1 MKHLHAS
8 LSLSPDQ
15 VKTLESRKI
24 FTRQGQFSLI
34 CRTNL
39 RYFFLLFWPIFKG
52 IQKAG
57 LFSGIFLFLLGG
69 QGLPVLLS
77 IDPNVYLAG

>member
-1 MKHLHAS
+1 MKHSHAS
-8 LSLSPDQ
+8 PSLNPDQ

-39 RYFFLLFWPIFKG
+39 RYFFYYFGPFLKVSKKLAFFQGYFYFFW
-52 IQKAG
+52 
-57 LFSGIFLFLLGG
+57 GG
-69 QGLPVLLS
+69 QGLPVLLF